1 MARTQHAAANL
12 MSFVRPVAGTSP
24 GLKALY
30 KHVESETNFFR
41 ERFQFLLPRTPTSLS
56 HTNHTVWDNAVKNAE
71 CAEAL
76 KHLHARMKTNS
87 RRTEPITGVTQDEM
101 DTILHANA
109 LLSEKQNVDV
119 YG

>member
-1 MARTQHAAANL
+1 VARTQHAATNL
-12 MSFVRPVAGTSP
+12 VRFVRPVAGTSP

-41 ERFQFLLPRTPTSLS
+41 ERFIFLFPRTPTSLN
-56 HTNHTVWDNAVKNAE
+56 HTNHTLWDNAVKIAE

-76 KHLHARMKTNS
+76 KHLHARMQTNS

-101 DTILHANA
+101 DTVLHASA
-109 LLSEKQNVDV
+109 LLRAKQDVDV